1 MGITARWY
9 DEARRIWYEEVSD
22 IWTVDE
28 YWESVEATHR
38 ALDAVAPQP
47 VYLITL
53 ARGPVRIPPGF
64 ITALRNVSIQ
74 ARPHERLHVFV
85 GGGTLVRSLY
95 RIRNIFNIQK
105 PIHLVNTLEEA
116 LALIEQD
123 IAQGQTQK

>member
-74 ARPHERLHVFV
+74 RAPTNAFTSSSAAARWCARCIAFA
-85 GGGTLVRSLY
+85 TSSTSRSPFIWST
-95 RIRNIFNIQK
+95 R
-105 PIHLVNTLEEA
+105 
-116 LALIEQD
+116 
-123 IAQGQTQK
+123 